1 MDYRAQLRYYVE
13 ASPELN
19 GSNWQKVA
27 TDLFAF
33 LVTYP
38 TENCFFDLLH
48 GWHTYQLSIRV
59 AHPRFIFCLTYKIG
73 LL

>member
-1 MDYRAQLRYYVE
+1 MDYRAQLRYSVE

-38 TENCFFDLLH
+38 TEKLLF
-48 GWHTYQLSIRV
+48 
-59 AHPRFIFCLTYKIG
+59 RFTSWLAYLPAF
-73 LL
+73 